1 MCRVR
6 SELPEQPRAQN
17 HDEHRDQQHRGL
29 CEEGSQAKLYL
40 PTSLAVNASGV
51 LYVADWGIRCLRHI
65 KPSNQ
70 VSLVAD
76 NPRTLGYANGPA
88 ATSLLNRSVGL
99 TVLPSG
105 ALLYVVDSN
114 SRRIRQFT
122 RQ

>member
-1 MCRVR
+1 VR

-17 HDEHRDQQHRGL
+17 RGEHGEHRGQQHRELHRG
-29 CEEGSQAKLYL
+29 GSQAKLYL
-40 PTSLAVNASGV
+40 STSLAVNASGV
-51 LYVADWGIRCLRHI
+51 LYVADWGIGCLRHI
-65 KPSNQ
+65 EPSNQ

-76 NPRTLGYANGPA
+76 NPHTLGYANRPA
-88 ATSLLNRSVGL
+88 ATSLLGRSVGL